1 MADNEKTE
9 EKNFSYEG
17 DIQPLMNKYFS
28 VATNSDLSGD
38 DQITFLRGQR
48 QRLEGQSEKA
58 MDLKLK
64 GIAFED
70 AKLRLEENRRK
81 SISARENM
89 TSLTSLQQMLDYGLT
104 EVPEAERPNYFARVG
119 VANGALIGSDE
130 RAKAMWSSVSKDLS
144 SSKSNP
150 IVDYQNTIFK
160 GLDNVKFGEDYA
172 GKSTGSF
179 ADVGEKA
186 KVERV
191 VGLGT
196 PEEQLQAAEMDANE
210 LFGLAKNI
218 RARYDASILSGGG
231 GKAATTSSPRSLFS
245 SKTVAPMATPP

>member
-1 MADNEKTE
+1 MAEKE
-9 EKNFSYEG
+9 ETKTKDFSYEG
-17 DIQPLMNKYFS
+17 DIQPLMNQYFN
-28 VATNSDLSGD
+28 VAANSGLSGD
-38 DQITFLRGQR
+38 AQISFLRGQR
-48 QRLEGQSEKA
+48 SRLEGQADKA

-70 AKLRLEENRRK
+70 AKLRLEENRKK
-81 SISARENM
+81 SLGARENM
-89 TSLTSLQQMLDYGLT
+89 TSLNALQQMLTFGLT
-104 EVPEAERPNYFARVG
+104 EVPEDQRPNYFARVG

-130 RAKAMWSSVSKDLS
+130 TAKAMWSSVSKDLS

-160 GLDNVKFGEDYA
+160 GLDSVKFGENY
-172 GKSTGSF
+172 GRPTGNF

-191 VGLGT
+191 VRLGT

-210 LFGLAKNI
+210 LYGLATNI
-218 RARYDASILSGGG
+218 RTRYDASMLSGGG

-245 SKTVAPMATPP
+245 SKTVAPLATPP

>member
-1 MADNEKTE
+1 
-9 EKNFSYEG
+9 
-17 DIQPLMNKYFS
+17 
-28 VATNSDLSGD
+28 
-38 DQITFLRGQR
+38 
-48 QRLEGQSEKA
+48 

-81 SISARENM
+81 SISERENM
-89 TSLTSLQQMLDYGLT
+89 TSLASLQQTLEYGLT
-104 EVPEAERPNYFARVG
+104 EVPEAERPNYFARAG

-191 VGLGT
+191 VALGT

-218 RARYDASILSGGG
+218 RTRYDASILSGGGG

>member
-1 MADNEKTE
+1 MAEYEKTE
-9 EKNFSYEG
+9 EKDFSYGG
-17 DIQPLMNKYFS
+17 DIQPLMNQYFS
-28 VATNSDLSGD
+28 VAANSGLSGD
-38 DQITFLRGQR
+38 DQISFLRGQR
-48 QRLEGQSEKA
+48 LRLEGQADKE
-58 MDLKLK
+58 MDLKLRS
-64 GIAFED
+64 IAFED
-70 AKLRLEENRRK
+70 AKLRLEENRKK
-81 SISARENM
+81 SLSARENM
-89 TSLTSLQQMLDYGLT
+89 AALSALQQTLDFGLT
-104 EVPEAERPNYFARVG
+104 EVPEDQRPNYFARVG

-210 LFGLAKNI
+210 LFGLAKKI
-218 RARYDASILSGGG
+218 RTRYDASILSGGG

-245 SKTVAPMATPP
+245 SKTVAPLATPP

>member
-1 MADNEKTE
+1 MADYEKTE
-9 EKNFSYEG
+9 DKNFSYEG

-38 DQITFLRGQR
+38 DQISFLRGQR

-81 SISARENM
+81 SLSARENM
-89 TSLTSLQQMLDYGLT
+89 TSLNALQKQLEFGLT
-104 EVPEAERPNYFARVG
+104 EVPEEQRPTYFAQVEI
-119 VANGALIGSDE
+119 ANSALIALDETAKTMVGSV
-130 RAKAMWSSVSKDLS
+130 RALP
-144 SSKSNP
+144 SSKRNAGMEL
-150 IVDYQNTIFK
+150 QNSIFK
-160 GLDNVKFGEDYA
+160 GLDSVKFEKDYA
-172 GKSTGSF
+172 GKSTSNF

-186 KVERV
+186 AVERV
-191 VGLGT
+191 IALGT
-196 PEEQLQAAEMDANE
+196 PEEIQQSAEMSADE
-210 LFGLAKNI
+210 LYGLAKNI
-218 RARYDASILSGGG
+218 RTRYDASILGG
-231 GKAATTSSPRSLFS
+231 GKAAMTSSPRSLFS

>member
-1 MADNEKTE
+1 MAEKE
-9 EKNFSYEG
+9 ETKAKDFSYEG
-17 DIQPLMNKYFS
+17 DIQPLMNQYFN
-28 VATNSDLSGD
+28 VATNSGLSGD
-38 DQITFLRGQR
+38 AQISFLRGQR
-48 QRLEGQSEKA
+48 SRLEGQADKA

-89 TSLTSLQQMLDYGLT
+89 TSLNALQQTLTFGLT
-104 EVPEAERPNYFARVG
+104 EVPEDQRPNYFARVG

-130 RAKAMWSSVSKDLS
+130 TAKAMWSSVSKDLS

-160 GLDNVKFGEDYA
+160 GLDSVKFGENY
-172 GKSTGSF
+172 GRPTGNF

-191 VGLGT
+191 VRLGT

-210 LFGLAKNI
+210 LYGLATNI
-218 RARYDASILSGGG
+218 RTRYDASMLSGGG
-231 GKAATTSSPRSLFS
+231 GKAATTSSPRALFS
-245 SKTVAPMATPP
+245 SKKVAPLATPP